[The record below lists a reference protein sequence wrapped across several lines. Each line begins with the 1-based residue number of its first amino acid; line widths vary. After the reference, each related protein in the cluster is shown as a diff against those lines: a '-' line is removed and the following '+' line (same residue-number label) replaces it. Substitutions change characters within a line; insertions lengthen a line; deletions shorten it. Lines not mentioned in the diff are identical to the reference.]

1 MQAHPGLTTLR
12 AVHDNNSESELIMA
26 GLDDL
31 MNQIPVADIASKLGA
46 DQGEV
51 NQAIQTLVPT
61 LLGTLQENVA
71 ADDIDSSE
79 LESTVVAEGQ
89 TDLLDGGVVV
99 DQIDENQGNQMVE
112 IDESQGNQMVASLF
126 GGNDTN
132 QVASALAGAGA
143 PGGDLIRRLLPMLAP
158 IVLAYVGRQFSQ
170 RGATG
175 AQAQAAPGGGMADVL
190 GSILGGGAPQGGAA
204 ANNPLGS
211 ILGSVLGG
219 GQGGAIGNIL
229 GGLLRGGR

>member
-1 MQAHPGLTTLR
+1 
-12 AVHDNNSESELIMA
+12 MA

-31 MNQIPVADIASKLGA
+31 FNQIPVADIANKLGA

-61 LLGTLQENVA
+61 LLGTLHENVA
-71 ADDIDSSE
+71 AEDIDSSQ

-99 DQIDENQGNQMVE
+99 DQIDE
-112 IDESQGNQMVASLF
+112 SQGNRMVASLF

-132 QVASALAGAGA
+132 QVASALSGAGA
-143 PGGDLIRRLLPMLAP
+143 PGGDLIKRLLPMLAP

-170 RGATG
+170 RNQAGTGAGAG
-175 AQAQAAPGGGMADVL
+175 AQAQAAPGGGMGDLL
-190 GSILGGGAPQGGAA
+190 GSILGGGSPAGGAA
-204 ANNPLGS
+204 AGNNPLGS
-211 ILGSVLGG
+211 ILGGVLGG
-219 GQGGAIGNIL
+219 GQGGALGNIL

>member
-1 MQAHPGLTTLR
+1 
-12 AVHDNNSESELIMA
+12 MA

-31 MNQIPVADIASKLGA
+31 YNQIPVADIAAKLGA

-51 NQAIQTLVPT
+51 SQAIQTLVPT
-61 LLGTLQENVA
+61 LLGTLHENVQ
-71 ADDIDSSE
+71 ADDIDSTH
-79 LESTVVAEGQ
+79 LESAVVAEGQ
-89 TDLLDGGVVV
+89 SDLLTGGVNV
-99 DQIDENQGNQMVE
+99 DQLDEGQGNQM
-112 IDESQGNQMVASLF
+112 IASLF

-132 QVASALAGAGA
+132 QVASALSGAGAG
-143 PGGDLIRRLLPMLAP
+143 GGDLIKRLLPMLAP
-158 IVLAYVGRQFSQ
+158 IVLAYVGKQFAAKNA
-170 RGATG
+170 GAG
-175 AQAQAAPGGGMADVL
+175 AQASGGGMGDIL
-190 GSILGGGAPQGGAA
+190 GSILGGAAGGGGAA

>member
-1 MQAHPGLTTLR
+1 
-12 AVHDNNSESELIMA
+12 MA

-31 MNQIPVADIASKLGA
+31 INQIPVADLAAKLGA

-61 LLGTLQENVA
+61 LLGTLAENVQ

-79 LESTVVAEGQ
+79 LESAVVAEGRS
-89 TDLLDGGVVV
+89 DLLDGGVNV
-99 DQIDENQGNQMVE
+99 DQIDQ
-112 IDESQGNQMVASLF
+112 SQGNQLIASLF

-143 PGGDLIRRLLPMLAP
+143 GQNDLIKRLLPMLAP
-158 IVLAYVGRQFSQ
+158 IVLAYIGKQFAQKS
-170 RGATG
+170 GAGT
-175 AQAQAAPGGGMADVL
+175 QSQAAPSGGIGDVL
-190 GSILGGGAPQGGAA
+190 GSILGGAAQGGGAG
-204 ANNPLGS
+204 NNPLGS

-219 GQGGAIGNIL
+219 GQGGALGNIL

>member
-1 MQAHPGLTTLR
+1 
-12 AVHDNNSESELIMA
+12 MA

-31 MNQIPVADIASKLGA
+31 INQIPVADIASKLGA

-51 NQAIQTLVPT
+51 TQAIQTLVPT
-61 LLGTLQENVA
+61 LLGTLHENVRA
-71 ADDIDSSE
+71 EDIDSTH

-89 TDLLDGGVVV
+89 SDLLAGGVNI
-99 DQIDENQGNQMVE
+99 DQIDEH
-112 IDESQGNQMVASLF
+112 QGNQMVASLF

-158 IVLAYVGRQFSQ
+158 IVLAYVGQQFS
-170 RGATG
+170 RRSAGAGTQ
-175 AQAQAAPGGGMADVL
+175 AQAQAAPGGGL
-190 GSILGGGAPQGGAA
+190 GDLLGGILGGAGGGAA
-204 ANNPLGS
+204 PAGNNPLGS
-211 ILGSVLGG
+211 ILGSVMGG
-219 GQGGAIGNIL
+219 GQGGALGNIL

>member
-1 MQAHPGLTTLR
+1 
-12 AVHDNNSESELIMA
+12 MA

-31 MNQIPVADIASKLGA
+31 FNQIPVADIANKLGA

-61 LLGTLQENVA
+61 LLGTLHENVA
-71 ADDIDSSE
+71 AEDIDSSQ

-99 DQIDENQGNQMVE
+99 DQIDEG
-112 IDESQGNQMVASLF
+112 QGNQMVASLF
-126 GGNDTN
+126 GGTDTN
-132 QVASALAGAGA
+132 QVASALSGAGA
-143 PGGDLIRRLLPMLAP
+143 PGGDLIKRLLPMLAP

-170 RGATG
+170 RNQAGAGAG
-175 AQAQAAPGGGMADVL
+175 AQAQAAPGGGMGDLL
-190 GSILGGGAPQGGAA
+190 GSILGGGAPAGGAA
-204 ANNPLGS
+204 AGNNPLGS